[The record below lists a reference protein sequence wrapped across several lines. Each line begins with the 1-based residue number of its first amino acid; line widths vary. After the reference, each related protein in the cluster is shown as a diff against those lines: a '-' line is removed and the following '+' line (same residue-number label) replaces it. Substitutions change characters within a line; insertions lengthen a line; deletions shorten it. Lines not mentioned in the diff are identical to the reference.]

1 MASSFMGLYVQ
12 REALVSAQK
21 ALDITGSNISNS
33 TTEGYSRQ
41 RVDVCSVQNN
51 GYNLFYNTSVS
62 MGGQGVDNVGI
73 TQYRDA
79 LIDDKVRGYTTSV
92 NEYSQKKTVMSEV
105 ETALDNIEAA
115 ENGFAVNL
123 AKFKEALQS
132 FSSDN
137 SDRQEIANVTIQ
149 AAQSVVQQLNYMN
162 ARIDDISQQTLED
175 ANTTVG
181 EINTLLRAMGE
192 LNEKITTSY
201 VSMGYISAGKGNYIV
216 DNDYGPLELKDMMH
230 VYIDKLSQYGN
241 VNVEEQTNG
250 SFTVSFAGQIVVHNE
265 KFAQMAMT
273 SVNPAPFDMGFCIT
287 NAGNYDKDTDTYSGL
302 MNSDQWVKIGQ
313 QLGST
318 EVYVRDD
325 VNAVDVTG
333 TDLLKSGTLRAYLD
347 VYNGDGIYAVEGGN
361 TYQGIEYYRDML
373 NSLAKTMTEEFNAV
387 YEDFGFT
394 VFTFENE
401 DGNITED
408 EFHNAARNFRISQDW
423 LDNPSVIAQ
432 PEQHP
437 NNPEDPMDELNND
450 YINKML
456 GVIQA
461 SFKYGYTDADG
472 KDHFD
477 PLAVT
482 FENFVAHISDNLGTQ
497 VESNNKILNTT
508 EIMLES
514 SITTRD
520 EIMGVSIYEEGINMM
535 NYQKWYNAI
544 ARMVT
549 TLDEALDKII
559 NGMGI
564 VGL

>member
-62 MGGQGVDNVGI
+62 MAGQGVDNVGV

-92 NEYSQKKTVMSEV
+92 NEYSEKKTVMSEV
-105 ETALDNIEAA
+105 ETALDNIEAGDS
-115 ENGFAVNL
+115 GFAVNL

-137 SDRQEIANVTIQ
+137 ADRQEIANVTIQ

-162 ARIDDISQQTLED
+162 ARIDDISSQTLDD
-175 ANTTVG
+175 ANSTVS
-181 EINTLLRAMGE
+181 EINTLIKSMGE
-192 LNEKITTSY
+192 LNEKIATSY

-230 VYIDKLSQYGN
+230 NYIDKLSQYGN
-241 VNVEEQTNG
+241 VNVEEQNNG

-265 KFAQMAMT
+265 KFAQVAMT
-273 SVNPAPFDMGFCIT
+273 EVNPAPFDMGFCVT
-287 NAGNYDKDTDTYSGL
+287 NAGNYDADTDTYSGL
-302 MNSDQWVKIGQ
+302 MDSDEWTKIAQ
-313 QLGST
+313 KHGST
-318 EVYVRDD
+318 DVYVRDD
-325 VNAVDVTG
+325 ANAVDITG
-333 TDLLKSGTLRAYLD
+333 TDCIKTGSLRAYLD
-347 VYNGDGIYAVEGGN
+347 VYNGDGLYALEDGN

-373 NSLAKTMTEEFNAV
+373 NGLAKTMTEEFNKV
-387 YEDFGFT
+387 YKDFGFT
-394 VFTFENE
+394 VFTYEN
-401 DGNITED
+401 DAGVND
-408 EFHNAARNFRISQDW
+408 FHNAARNFRISQDW

-437 NNPEDPMDELNND
+437 DAPEDVMDELNND

-456 GVIQA
+456 GVFQA
-461 SFKYGYTDADG
+461 SFKYGYTDDG
-472 KDHFD
+472 GNDHYD

-520 EIMGVSIYEEGINMM
+520 EIMGVSIDEEGINMM